1 MYAFVLTHE
10 ILHLKQVC
18 HYTGK
23 FYPTKKNNNNKI
35 TERQPVMPMLK
46 CFGEAE
52 CWDLHIALK
61 CIEKL
66 RGMNGHTGG

>member
-1 MYAFVLTHE
+1 MYAFVLTHQM
-10 ILHLKQVC
+10 LHLKQVC

-23 FYPTKKNNNNKI
+23 FYPNKKNNNK
-35 TERQPVMPMLK
+35 TEGLSVMPMLK
-46 CFGEAE
+46 CFGEGE

-66 RGMNGHTGG
+66 RGMNGRTGG